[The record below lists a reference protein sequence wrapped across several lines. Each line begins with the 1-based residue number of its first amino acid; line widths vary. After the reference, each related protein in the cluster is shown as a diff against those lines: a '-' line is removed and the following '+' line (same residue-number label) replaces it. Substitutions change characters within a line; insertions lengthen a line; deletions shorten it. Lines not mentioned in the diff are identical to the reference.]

1 MDYNNKLEVIC
12 LHILAAEVLNKN
24 SDWFDAATIQAFI
37 DSQPVVAEYVAE
49 LPQGISTNEILCII
63 LNKLTGKHLLH

>member
-1 MDYNNKLEVIC
+1 MTSDNKLELIC
-12 LHILAAEVLNKN
+12 LHILAAEILSK
-24 SDWFDAATIQAFI
+24 SPDYFDNATIQAFI
-37 DSQPVVAEYVAE
+37 DSQPTVAEYVAE